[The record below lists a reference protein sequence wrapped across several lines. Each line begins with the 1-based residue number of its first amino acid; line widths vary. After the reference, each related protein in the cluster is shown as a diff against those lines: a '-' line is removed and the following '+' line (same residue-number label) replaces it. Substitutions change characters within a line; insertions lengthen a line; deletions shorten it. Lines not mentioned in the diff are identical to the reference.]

1 MNTGQLV
8 GQRKCP
14 KCKLEIENDAAR
26 FCKKCGTKLPE
37 VQPKRVEQPVEEV
50 RTATVVV
57 EEPSVVST
65 VEQEV
70 EQGVEQDT
78 GIEINTTKE
87 ENVATTPADGILLGD
102 NDMESETPSEVV
114 MPTNI
119 VTPNNGASS
128 ELERAIKKVN
138 SVKGMRHGF
147 ISFILWAGIIISG
160 LIFIATL
167 ILLSDN
173 SLDEFDTEAL
183 VAQLISNGVIIVSF
197 ILLLRGSRIGFYL
210 LSGIYGLYLLLLIMF
225 STMAPEIADI
235 IILLGIPPMAGLGIL
250 YAILQLKKNGVS
262 YWELI
267 GKKA

>member
-1 MNTGQLV
+1 MNTGQIV
-8 GQRKCP
+8 GQRRCP

-37 VQPKRVEQPVEEV
+37 VQPKRVEQPVEEIH
-50 RTATVVV
+50 TATVVV

-70 EQGVEQDT
+70 EQDT

-87 ENVATTPADGILLGD
+87 EDVATTPADGILLGD
-102 NDMESETPSEVV
+102 NDIKSESPSEVV

-119 VTPNNGASS
+119 VTPTNGVSP
-128 ELERAIKKVN
+128 ELESAIKKVN
-138 SVKGMRHGF
+138 SVKVMRHGF
-147 ISFILWAGIIISG
+147 ISFILWAGIILSG
-160 LIFIATL
+160 LTFIVTL

-173 SLDEFDTEAL
+173 SWDEFDTEAL
-183 VAQLISNGVIIVSF
+183 VAQLVGNGVIIISF
-197 ILLLRGSRIGFYL
+197 ILLLRGSRIGFYI
-210 LSGIYGLYLLLLIMF
+210 LSGIYGLYLLLLIII

-235 IILLGIPPMAGLGIL
+235 IIFLGIPPMAGIGIL

-262 YWELI
+262 YWEAI
-267 GKKA
+267 GKK

>member
-1 MNTGQLV
+1 MNTGQIV

-37 VQPKRVEQPVEEV
+37 VQPKRVEQPVEEIHA
-50 RTATVVV
+50 ATIVV
-57 EEPSVVST
+57 EEPSVAST
-65 VEQEV
+65 VEQE
-70 EQGVEQDT
+70 VEQDT

-87 ENVATTPADGILLGD
+87 EDVATTPADGILLGD
-102 NDMESETPSEVV
+102 NDIESKTPSEVV

-119 VTPNNGASS
+119 VTPNNGVSS
-128 ELERAIKKVN
+128 ELESAIKKVN
-138 SVKGMRHGF
+138 SVKVVRHGF

-160 LIFIATL
+160 LTFIGTL

-183 VAQLISNGVIIVSF
+183 VAQLIGNGVIIVSF

-210 LSGIYGLYLLLLIMF
+210 LSGIYGLYLLLLIII

-235 IILLGIPPMAGLGIL
+235 IILLGIPPMAGIGIL

-262 YWELI
+262 YWEAI
-267 GKKA
+267 GKK